1 MKRWKQRTR
10 SRLPQRLARQR
21 GWGTSEYLAVLMGL
35 MVVWRAAEG
44 VLAMIQEHHDEFTWA
59 LMIPY

>member
-1 MKRWKQRTR
+1 MKRQKQRTR
-10 SRLPQRLARQR
+10 LRRPLRAGRQR
-21 GWGTSEYLAVLMGL
+21 GWGASEYLAVLMGL